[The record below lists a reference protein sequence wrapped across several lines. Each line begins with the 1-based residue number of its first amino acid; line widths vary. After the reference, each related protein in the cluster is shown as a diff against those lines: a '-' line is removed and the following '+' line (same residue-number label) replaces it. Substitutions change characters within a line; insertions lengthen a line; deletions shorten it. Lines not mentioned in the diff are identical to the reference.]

1 MKKIININLSGR
13 VIPIEDTAYDSLQR
27 YIESLRRYFAN
38 EEGRDEIINDIESR
52 IAELMNDKIKK
63 GAAVVTEGDINEI
76 INVMGR
82 VEDFEAVEGEPA
94 TASATASGARSSTNT
109 TGTGSYSYQQQET
122 RQRFTGRLY
131 RDADDKIIGGVC
143 AGIANYV
150 NVDPAIVRLL
160 FAIITFG
167 GFGFGFLLYILLWI
181 VLPAKTLNTY
191 IGKRFFRNPDD
202 RVIGGVAGGLAAYF
216 KANPWTIRAIFAAP
230 LALNI
235 LFGILNGIFSP
246 FGHDFFPNFFFGS
259 FTGTFILAYIILWI
273 VMPEAKTPY
282 DKMEMRGETVDVNRI
297 RQNVQE
303 GMENFGTRA
312 KAWGE
317 EVKASA
323 QSLGARA
330 SEFANTRGRA
340 FAQEASTVVR
350 PAASGFGHA
359 VGVLFKAFF
368 LFVAG
373 VIAFSLF
380 VAVLVFTFSGI
391 AQPINAFLIDGIW
404 QRVFMWGTIIL
415 FLAVPLIGIITWIIR
430 RVMNVRSQ
438 NRYLGWI
445 FGGLWTL
452 GWISLALF
460 VSSMVKDFRFTDQTE
475 SEIQLARPAMN
486 KMVVKVPGNPIRYS
500 GNYGWMDI
508 DPDDGWDVTDDS
520 LLLSNIRISVQKSPD
535 SFYHVT
541 LHRYS
546 RGSNR
551 GRALDRAESIQYSV
565 QSMDSV
571 LALGSGFGLSR
582 DDKFRGQKVMVEI
595 SIPVGRQIRFDQSVS
610 EKLNP
615 FNIRVS
621 ENERNNRRR
630 NWNRRDWDIDW
641 DNNRYYDWEPD
652 TDYYMTADGELRE
665 VGMPVL
671 NQPATPEQRTDTV
684 RTEQT
689 YRMVLPLEHK
699 EALNEVQTKQT
710 VKKRDMGGDVPTP
723 MPMPFVPTIF

>member
-63 GAAVVTEGDINEI
+63 GAPVVTEGDINEI

-94 TASATASGARSSTNT
+94 TASSGMGGGSSTST
-109 TGTGSYSYQQQET
+109 TGSASYSYQQQEG

-181 VLPAKTLNTY
+181 ILPAKTLNTY

-303 GMENFGTRA
+303 GMENFSTRA

-323 QSLGARA
+323 QSFGARA

-359 VGVLFKAFF
+359 IGVLFKAFF
-368 LFVAG
+368 LFIAG

-380 VAVLVFTFSGI
+380 VAVLVFTFSGV

-404 QRVFMWGTIIL
+404 QRVFMWGTIVL

-475 SEIQLARPAMN
+475 TDVPLARPSMN
-486 KMVVKVPGNPIRYS
+486 KMVVTVPGSPVRYS
-500 GNYGWMDI
+500 GSYGWMDI
-508 DPDDGWDVTDDS
+508 DPDEGWDVTDDS
-520 LLLSNIRISVQKSPD
+520 LLLSNIRVSVQKSPD

-546 RGSNR
+546 RGNNR
-551 GRALDRAESIQYSV
+551 NRALDRAESIQYSV
-565 QSMDSV
+565 QSLDSV

-595 SIPVGRQIRFDQSVS
+595 SIPVGRQIRFDQSVGD
-610 EKLNP
+610 KLNP

-621 ENERNNRRR
+621 ENERSNRRR

-641 DNNRYYDWEPD
+641 DSNRYYDWEPD
-652 TDYYMTADGELRE
+652 TDYYMTAEGTLRE
-665 VGMPVL
+665 VGTT
-671 NQPATPEQRTDTV
+671 TPEPSNSPVSTDTLPAQ
-684 RTEQT
+684 QT
-689 YRMVLPLEHK
+689 YHMTLPVEII
-699 EALNEVQTKQT
+699 ENIDTIRQQEETA
-710 VKKRDMGGDVPTP
+710 KKRDMGGDVPTP
-723 MPMPFVPTIF
+723 MPVPFIPTIF